1 MKIPLMKI
9 GIMTCLTLGLFNG
22 QAAFAESGITNACS
36 SFGEIQPNKNPSHK
50 QINCLLT
57 NAAIEAEIPPEVVK
71 AVATQENGDWR
82 QFNDAGKPIIS
93 GDGGIGLMQLTNKSG
108 YDQKR
113 LGNDIVYNI
122 EAGVE
127 VLSGMYSRNDHDLPK
142 IEGAG
147 RRVIENW
154 YFPVMAYNGTKPVNS
169 PLYQESGKRN
179 VNAYQEE
186 VFAELENQSF
196 LKSTKLAIYP
206 FSTSD
211 FQYDRES
218 TENIIFKKLEYT
230 LTDQTHDSVYWFMPE
245 DKVVTTSNANIRK
258 EISTTVG
265 AVLVPPNTSL
275 IIKGNFDYHESKGNK
290 FVFYPVQTED
300 GKIKGYVSSA
310 YISNRPSSVVPIKD
324 MNKPV
329 ISGATNKSIPFNS
342 TFNPKTGVKAK
353 DDKDGDLSSAIRVDG
368 KVDTKKVGTYNLTY
382 TVADKTGNF
391 AKVTRKITVYDQVK
405 TVISGAGNKTIKLN
419 SSFNPKTNVSA
430 KDNADGN
437 LTSKI
442 KVTGTVNTKKKG
454 TYTLKYTVTD
464 RSKNTAT
471 VTRKITIDSTKPV
484 ISGAKSKTIAYNST
498 FNPKSGVSAKDNL
511 DGSLTSKIKV
521 TGTVNTKK
529 KGTYTLKYTITDSS
543 KNTAT
548 VTRKITIDS
557 TKPVISGA
565 KSKTIAYNSAFNP
578 KSGVSAKDNLDGS
591 LTSKIKI
598 TGTVNTK
605 KKGSYTLTYT
615 VTDKSQNKAEVKR
628 KITVK

>member
-1 MKIPLMKI
+1 MKISLMKV
-9 GIMTCLTLGLFNG
+9 GFLTCLTFGMFNG
-22 QAAFAESGITNACS
+22 QALAESGLTNACS
-36 SFGEIQPNKNPSHK
+36 SFGEIQPNENPSHE

-57 NAAIEAEIPPEVVK
+57 KAAIEAEIPPEVVK

-82 QFNDAGKPIIS
+82 QFNDDGKPIIS
-93 GDGGIGLMQLTNKSG
+93 GDGGIGLMQLTNKTG
-108 YDQKR
+108 YVQGK
-113 LGNDIVYNI
+113 LENDIVYNI

-127 VLSGMYSRNDHDLPK
+127 VLSSMYSKRVDLPK
-142 IEGAG
+142 IKGAG

-169 PLYQESGKRN
+169 PLYQENGKIN
-179 VNAYQEE
+179 ANAYQEE
-186 VFAELENQSF
+186 VFAEIENQSY
-196 LKSTKLAIYP
+196 LNDTKLAKYP
-206 FSTSD
+206 FKTSD

-218 TENIIFKKLEYT
+218 NKNIFFNNLVYT
-230 LTDQTHDSVYWFMPE
+230 LTDQTHDSVYWFKKD
-245 DKVVTTSNANIRK
+245 DKAVTSSSVKIREQASTSSGFK
-258 EISTTVG
+258 TVSKD
-265 AVLVPPNTSL
+265 TIL
-275 IIKGNFDYHESKGNK
+275 IITGEFVYDKSKENK
-290 FVFYPVQTED
+290 FVWYPVQTED
-300 GKIKGYVSSA
+300 KSMKGYVSSA
-310 YISNRPSSVVPIKD
+310 YISNSLSNVAPIQD
-324 MNKPV
+324 TNKPV
-329 ISGATNKSIPFNS
+329 ISGVASKSIPFNS
-342 TFNPKTGVKAK
+342 TFNPKTSVKAK
-353 DDKDGDLSSAIRVDG
+353 DDKDGDLTSAIRVEG

-382 TVADKTGNF
+382 TVADRAGNI
-391 AKVTRKITVYDQVK
+391 AKVTREITVYDQVK
-405 TVISGAGNKTIKLN
+405 PVISGAGNKTIKLN

-464 RSKNTAT
+464 QSKNTATVTRKITIDGTKPVISGANSKTIAYNSTFNPKSGVTAKDNLDGNVTSKIKVTGTVNTKKKGTYTLKYTITDQSKNTAT

-498 FNPKSGVSAKDNL
+498 FNS
-511 DGSLTSKIKV
+511 
-521 TGTVNTKK
+521 
-529 KGTYTLKYTITDSS
+529 
-543 KNTAT
+543 
-548 VTRKITIDS
+548 
-557 TKPVISGA
+557 
-565 KSKTIAYNSAFNP
+565 

-615 VTDKSQNKAEVKR
+615 VTDKSKNKAVVTR